1 MATLLFDSWGT
12 LVDNY
17 SISEVLEPHVHSS
30 RMGNY
35 IAEEW
40 RTHQKW
46 MMFYLTLAEHFLPHP
61 GTTESALRYTL
72 DKFHIKLSE
81 AAIKDIMSKY
91 HQLRAYPD
99 VPEGLR
105 RLREQGHVLKIV
117 ANPTK
122 QMLEDHTKYA
132 GIRECLDEIISSG
145 DEAKAFK
152 PSPKVYQLG
161 LARAGTPKE
170 NILWVTGHFWE
181 VVGAAAQGIK
191 TAWVNRMMLPHDY
204 VGVTPTYQ
212 TTTMTELADVL
223 AKKEGKV

>member
-30 RMGNY
+30 RIGNY

-46 MMFYLTLAEHFLPHP
+46 MMFYLTLAGYFRPHP

-72 DKFHIKLSE
+72 DKFHISLSE
-81 AAIKDIMSKY
+81 SAIKDIMAKY
-91 HQLRAYPD
+91 HHLRAYPD

-105 RLREQGHVLKIV
+105 RLKEQGHVLKIV

-122 QMLEDHTKYA
+122 AMLEGHTEYA
-132 GIRECLDEIISSG
+132 GIRKYLDEIISSG

-152 PSPKVYQLG
+152 PSPLVYQLG
-161 LARAGTPKE
+161 LQRAGVPKDQV
-170 NILWVTGHFWE
+170 LWVTGHFWE
-181 VVGAAAQGIK
+181 IVGAHVNGIK
-191 TAWVNRMMLPHDY
+191 SAWINRMMLPHDH

-212 TTTMTELADVL
+212 TTTMTELADIL
-223 AKKEGKV
+223 EKQKGKV

>member
-17 SISEVLEPHVHSS
+17 SISEVVEPYVHSS
-30 RMGNY
+30 RMANY

-72 DKFHIKLSE
+72 DKFHVKLTE
-81 AAIKDIMSKY
+81 AAIKDIMFKY
-91 HQLRAYPD
+91 QQLRAYPD

-105 RLREQGHVLKIV
+105 KLKEQGHVLKIV
-117 ANPTK
+117 ANPAK
-122 QMLEDHTKYA
+122 WMLEGHTEYA
-132 GIRECLDEIISSG
+132 GIRKYLDEIISSG

-161 LARAGTPKE
+161 LARAGVPKDQV
-170 NILWVTGHFWE
+170 LWVTGHFWE
-181 VVGAAAQGIK
+181 VVGAHVQGIK

-212 TTTMTELADVL
+212 TTTMTELADIL
-223 AKKEGKV
+223 EPKKGKA

>member
-105 RLREQGHVLKIV
+105 RLKEQGHVLKIV

-132 GIRECLDEIISSG
+132 GIREYLDEIISSG

-161 LARAGTPKE
+161 LARAGHRVVAGAEIWPQVRE
-170 NILWVTGHFWE
+170 GHAVQLFRSYRSDVPDGGQKRGGGPRSHWRSRS
-181 VVGAAAQGIK
+181 GGS
-191 TAWVNRMMLPHDY
+191 RMCPANAIPY
-204 VGVTPTYQ
+204 R
-212 TTTMTELADVL
+212 
-223 AKKEGKV
+223 